1 MGQFETVSEFI
12 AMGSH
17 GPFVWVAYASAVLAL
32 AGNWLALRQLR
43 RRVMKRIQQSR
54 LQEAE

>member
-1 MGQFETVSEFI
+1 MGQFESLSEFI

-17 GPFVWVAYASAVLAL
+17 GPFVWAAYASAALAL
-32 AGNWLALRQLR
+32 AGHWLALRQLR
-43 RRVMKRIQQSR
+43 RRVMKRIRQSR